1 MDYQTLVSEEKEAGL
16 RLVQFIQ
23 RTHPVKVAFWLK
35 QEVESPWK
43 LYIGGEWVDFS
54 IQGKLIKTAPPNIA
68 RSNRVNLTQA
78 ALVVNFWLPW
88 LQIDIVAASEF
99 HLRLFMPTN
108 NRPNCPS
115 SFQGHASDIR
125 LATTARI
132 LSDAD
137 ARSTFQPAILC

>member
-1 MDYQTLVSEEKEAGL
+1 MGSFYFDP
-16 RLVQFIQ
+16 IQ
-23 RTHPVKVAFWLK
+23 PNVLW
-35 QEVESPWK
+35 
-43 LYIGGEWVDFS
+43 
-54 IQGKLIKTAPPNIA
+54 TAPPNIA

-78 ALVVNFWLPW
+78 ALVVKFWLLR

-99 HLRLFMPTN
+99 HLGLFMPTN

-115 SFQGHASDIR
+115 SFHGHASDIR

>member
-1 MDYQTLVSEEKEAGL
+1 MDYQTLVGEEKEAGL
-16 RLVQFIQ
+16 RLVQLID
-23 RTHPVKVAFWLK
+23 RTHPVKVVFCLSKRWSAHGSFISAVSGWN
-35 QEVESPWK
+35 
-43 LYIGGEWVDFS
+43 FS

-78 ALVVNFWLPW
+78 ALVAKFWPPRF
-88 LQIDIVAASEF
+88 QIDIIAASEF
-99 HLRLFMPTN
+99 HLSLFMPTN

-115 SFQGHASDIR
+115 SFHGHASDIR

>member
-1 MDYQTLVSEEKEAGL
+1 
-16 RLVQFIQ
+16 
-23 RTHPVKVAFWLK
+23 
-35 QEVESPWK
+35 
-43 LYIGGEWVDFS
+43 
-54 IQGKLIKTAPPNIA
+54 
-68 RSNRVNLTQA
+68 LTQA
-78 ALVVNFWLPW
+78 ALVIKFWLLR

-99 HLRLFMPTN
+99 HLSLFMPTN

-115 SFQGHASDIR
+115 SFHGHASDIR

>member
-1 MDYQTLVSEEKEAGL
+1 MNLNS
-16 RLVQFIQ
+16 F
-23 RTHPVKVAFWLK
+23 
-35 QEVESPWK
+35 
-43 LYIGGEWVDFS
+43 
-54 IQGKLIKTAPPNIA
+54 KTAPPNIA
-68 RSNRVNLTQA
+68 RSNRANLTQA
-78 ALVVNFWLPW
+78 ALVVKFWLLR

-99 HLRLFMPTN
+99 HLSLFMPTN

-125 LATTARI
+125 LATTSRI